1 MVDIQL
7 KTVSRDRCQSFWHV
21 SAESTQGCQTFPIHE
36 RGEDAV
42 QCIHQQ
48 QTRLLQQLLC
58 RCHYRGL
65 VIIPQSVQNTAARFI
80 SKSGKFD
87 HLTPILRNL
96 LWLPVRR
103 RVDFKVHGDTRPQVS
118 ARSHATASLRWLYIN
133 TSISSL
139 SGRQHIRSA
148 DTRELFVQKT
158 FTNRGSRFIA
168 VFGTNLWNSLP
179 TKLRTIEIV
188 YHRNV
193 KTHTCSVCYCCYANL
208 QFRTNLRDTNILIII
223 IIIIIRIIRIII
235 IPSCR
240 IISYFQCLRAL
251 CHCWAKTNPLINK

>member
-87 HLTPILRNL
+87 HLTPILRDL
-96 LWLPVRR
+96 HWSPVRR

-139 SGRQHIRSA
+139 SGRQQCLTVCDHLP
-148 DTRELFVQKT
+148 DHLFESCLL
-158 FTNRGSRFIA
+158 NRCYTES
-168 VFGTNLWNSLP
+168 N
-179 TKLRTIEIV
+179 TK
-188 YHRNV
+188 HF
-193 KTHTCSVCYCCYANL
+193 TCSFMSDPWLLTA
-208 QFRTNLRDTNILIII
+208 FTK
-223 IIIIIRIIRIII
+223 
-235 IPSCR
+235 
-240 IISYFQCLRAL
+240 
-251 CHCWAKTNPLINK
+251 W